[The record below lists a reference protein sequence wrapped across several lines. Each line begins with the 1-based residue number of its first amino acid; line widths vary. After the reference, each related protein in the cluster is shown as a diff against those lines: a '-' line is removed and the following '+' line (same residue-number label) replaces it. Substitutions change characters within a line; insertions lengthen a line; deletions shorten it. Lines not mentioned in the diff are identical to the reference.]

1 MMTDKTINISLVSKS
16 GQNSSKSKK
25 PSINIQSDIQIMY
38 DIPDKSNIPP
48 PKKYSNFG
56 NNHILFTNEN
66 QNENKLNIKLDIKS
80 QRSQIKKGDSSIS
93 KINNTSANFDI
104 LNTGTYINH

>member
-1 MMTDKTINISLVSKS
+1 MLILGFLDL
-16 GQNSSKSKK
+16 
-25 PSINIQSDIQIMY
+25 DEFW
-38 DIPDKSNIPP
+38 PD
-48 PKKYSNFG
+48 
-56 NNHILFTNEN
+56 LETNEN